1 MQYTLHQPW
10 GICAGICP
18 FNAPLITFVMKVA
31 PALACGNTIVIK
43 TSEQNPFSTLF
54 MASLPTQA
62 GIPPGV
68 INCLT
73 GGVEAGH
80 ALASHMRIRKISFT
94 GSVAVGKLVQ
104 QAAAA
109 SNLKSATL
117 ELGGKSPV
125 VVFPDADIDAAVCGI
140 TSFLALNGQGCAL
153 GTRVYVHRAIEDEVV
168 AKVREV
174 VNAHGKTLGGD
185 PLVSGTRSSPLYNH
199 RQRGTVLRYIKNGK
213 EEATLLTGGSVVRDK
228 GCYIEPTIFVNPRSN
243 ARILKEEIF
252 GPVLTIVAFETEEEV
267 LNMAND
273 SEFGLAASIWTKD
286 IAWALRFSYLLEAG
300 SVNIN
305 AAGGVNPKVPTGGW
319 KREYL
324 SKIFILFRCRVFH
337 GQLLTTVCREWSG
350 TRKWKRS
357 DARLDSNEGGL
368 YQRII
373 FLLGHDTS
381 YH

>member
-1 MQYTLHQPW
+1 MLTFPDIANSGAYMQYTLHQPW

-18 FNAPLITFVMKVA
+18 FNAPLITFAMKVA

-54 MASLPTQA
+54 MASLSTQA

-109 SNLKSATL
+109 SNLKSVTL

-252 GPVLTIVAFETEEEV
+252 GPVLTIVTFETEDEV

-273 SEFGLAASIWTKD
+273 SEFGLAA
-286 IAWALRFSYLLEAG
+286 
-300 SVNIN
+300 
-305 AAGGVNPKVPTGGW
+305 
-319 KREYL
+319 
-324 SKIFILFRCRVFH
+324 
-337 GQLLTTVCREWSG
+337 
-350 TRKWKRS
+350 
-357 DARLDSNEGGL
+357 
-368 YQRII
+368 
-373 FLLGHDTS
+373 
-381 YH
+381 